1 MRILAAVVATVIGT
15 SMTVPAVAL
24 QAPFE
29 PEAVTVRSCIAYPD
43 AWTGKLS
50 RAPSLESSIAEGL
63 DDPRLVGVG
72 VGLSI
77 WVQGLGEVFAV
88 NPDFRF
94 RPASNQ
100 KILTAMGALEYIG
113 ADAVLTTRLSSSAP
127 VDDGVLRGDLVL
139 VGSGDPTLASAGTHS
154 LDSLARQ
161 VAAMGIGTI
170 SGDVLIDESR
180 FDRLRTA
187 NGWSGFWIPTWVGS
201 LSAVVVDEN
210 RASALAADIAEPA
223 LDAGRSL
230 IVALAENGIR
240 VGGEATLGL
249 EPSGAVTLAATSS
262 VPLSDIVGE
271 MVRDSNNMYAETL
284 LKEIG
289 YRHSGL
295 GTSQSGLAAIEELVR
310 SMCFSRSLL
319 QQDGSGLSDGNTR
332 SARQWRRI
340 LQSAQ
345 RFTWWPDL
353 EQSLAVAGV
362 DGTLERRFV
371 DTEAEANLRG
381 KTGSI
386 TGLRALTGTFTTA
399 GGRTVFFSAIVDA
412 DEPRPGMAALDDLLV
427 RVAADGS

>member
-1 MRILAAVVATVIGT
+1 MRILAMIAATAIA
-15 SMTVPAVAL
+15 MAMAAPADAL

-29 PEAVTVRSCIAYPD
+29 PEGVTVRSCVAHPD
-43 AWTGKLS
+43 AWTGTLL
-50 RAPSLESSIAEGL
+50 RAPSLESSIAEAL
-63 DDPRLVGVG
+63 ADPRLEGVG

-77 WVQGLGEVFAV
+77 WVEGVGEVVAV
-88 NPDFRF
+88 NPDFRL

-113 ADAVLTTRLSSSAP
+113 ADAVLTTQLSSSAP
-127 VDDGVLRGDLVL
+127 IDGGVLQGDLYL
-139 VGSGDPTLASAGTHS
+139 VGSGDPTLASTGVHS
-154 LDSLARQ
+154 LEVLAGQ

-170 SGDVLIDESR
+170 AGNVVIDESR

-187 NGWSGFWIPTWVGS
+187 NGWSGFWIPTWVGA
-201 LSAVVVDEN
+201 LSAIVVDEN
-210 RASALAADIAEPA
+210 RSSAVAADIAEPG
-223 LDAGRSL
+223 LIAGRSL
-230 IVALAENGIR
+230 TKALAATG
-240 VGGEATLGL
+240 VTVSGEVTLGL
-249 EPSGAVTLAATSS
+249 EPADAVSLAATSS

-289 YRHSGL
+289 YRHSGH
-295 GTSQSGLAAIEELVR
+295 GTSQSGLRAIEELLR
-310 SMCFSRSLL
+310 SMCFPRSLL

-345 RFTWWPDL
+345 QLDWWPTL
-353 EQSLAVAGV
+353 VESLAVAGV

-371 DTEAEANLRG
+371 GTDAEANLRG

-386 TGLRALTGTFTTA
+386 SGLRALTGTLTTA

-412 DEPRPGMAALDDLLV
+412 NEPRPGMAALDDLLV
-427 RVAADGS
+427 RVAADEF